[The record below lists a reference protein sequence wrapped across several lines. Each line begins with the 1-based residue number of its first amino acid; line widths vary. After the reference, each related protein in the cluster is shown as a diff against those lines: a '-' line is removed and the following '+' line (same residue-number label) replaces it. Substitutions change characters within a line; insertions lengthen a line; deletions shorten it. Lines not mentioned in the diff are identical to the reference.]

1 MQIDDEV
8 HREEVERRY
17 GPWPWITG
25 LAFAGFIAWLMET
38 FAKSF

>member
-8 HREEVERRY
+8 HRETMERRY

-25 LAFAGFIAWLMET
+25 LAFAALIIWLMQT